1 MLWLSLWSP
10 DALSSLLVKHDAVVK
25 LRRVF
30 AFGIRVLVDF
40 LSVDSLKKF
49 TLSLTLSAKITSPG
63 LECGTTLVGIENL
76 YSDQKCFTFDQRLF

>member
-40 LSVDSLKKF
+40 LSVDSLKKL
-49 TLSLTLSAKITSPG
+49 TLSLTLSAKITSP
-63 LECGTTLVGIENL
+63 EQNEATLVGIENL
-76 YSDQKCFTFDQRLF
+76 YSDQECLTFDQGLI